1 MDDSGWLCLLSLG
14 KQKKQGTF
22 RQEKIEACGGHGY
35 HVKGRSLSPLFLVL
49 VVMKYM
55 FQLAKY

>member
-1 MDDSGWLCLLSLG
+1 MSIVVRKAKKNKGHSG
-14 KQKKQGTF
+14 KK
-22 RQEKIEACGGHGY
+22 KIEACGGHGY